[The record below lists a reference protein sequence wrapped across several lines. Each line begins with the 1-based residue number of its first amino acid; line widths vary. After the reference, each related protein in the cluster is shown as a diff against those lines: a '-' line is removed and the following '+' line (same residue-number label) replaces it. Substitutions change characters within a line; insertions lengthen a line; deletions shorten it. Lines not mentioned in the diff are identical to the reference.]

1 MKIYHTIKNGVLSLT
16 SKRTV
21 GARILLI
28 QDNQVL
34 LVKHTYQ
41 NGWYTIG
48 GGVESG
54 ETPRFAIE
62 RELKEEV
69 GVSLFAQPELFAVYY
84 SNREKRDDYIVFY
97 IGREFTQK
105 MVKSPEIA
113 DSQWFPLDALPEDAT
128 PATRRR
134 VDEYLGRREITDL
147 W

>member
-1 MKIYHTIKNGVLSLT
+1 MKIYHEIKQGILSLIA
-16 SKRTV
+16 KRTI
-21 GARILLI
+21 GARILLVR
-28 QDNQVL
+28 DNHVL

-48 GGVESG
+48 GGVESR

-69 GVSLFAQPELFAVYY
+69 GVTLITPPELFAVYY

-97 IGREFTQK
+97 IGRECDQK
-105 MVKSPEIA
+105 AVKSPEIA
-113 DSQWFPLDALPEDAT
+113 DSQWFPLEYLPEDTT

-134 VDEYLGRREITDL
+134 VDEYLGRREVIEL

>member
-1 MKIYHTIKNGVLSLT
+1 MKIYHAIRNGLLSLLA
-16 SKRTV
+16 KRTIGV
-21 GARILLI
+21 RILLI
-28 QDNQVL
+28 RDNHVL

-48 GGVESG
+48 GGVETK

-69 GVSLFAQPELFAVYY
+69 GVTLNVPPELFAVYY
-84 SNREKRDDYIVFY
+84 SHHEKRDDYVVFY
-97 IGREFTQK
+97 IGRDFMQQA
-105 MVKSPEIA
+105 VQSPEIA
-113 DSQWFPLDALPEDAT
+113 DSQWFSLHQLPEDIT

-134 VDEYLGRREITDL
+134 IDEYLGRREITDL